1 VVVAEIIVTD
11 VPAAT
16 ISEVE
21 YICEVASEAAVNGE
35 FNSEVTNCDTG
46 LVVVKVSESVDMD
59 NLVLEADVNGKCSIH
74 THIYVLY
81 SENSIVSCLIST
93 Y

>member
-1 VVVAEIIVTD
+1 MCQRQQHPKSSTYVKLLLKPPVT
-11 VPAAT
+11 
-16 ISEVE
+16 
-21 YICEVASEAAVNGE
+21 GK
-35 FNSEVTNCDTG
+35 FNSEVANWDTG

-59 NLVLEADVNGKCSIH
+59 NLVVEADVNGKFSIN

-81 SENSIVSCLIST
+81 SENGIYSCLIST

>member
-1 VVVAEIIVTD
+1 MVVAGIIVTD

-21 YICEVASEAAVNGE
+21 DICEVASEAAVTGE

-46 LVVVKVSESVDMD
+46 WVVETYLKAS
-59 NLVLEADVNGKCSIH
+59 KCTI
-74 THIYVLY
+74 
-81 SENSIVSCLIST
+81 
-93 Y
+93 